1 MRVLIIGAGGH
12 GQVVAD
18 ILKSASRQGSDV
30 QPCGYLDHNDRLWN
44 QVLLDLTVLGSVD
57 EWTRFDHDA
66 VIVGVGDNET
76 RRDLFDNLS
85 RCGERFATARHPSAI
100 LSASC
105 TIDQGSVVCAGV
117 VVNTA
122 AHVGANVILNTSC
135 SVDHHNEIGD
145 HAHIAPGARLGGDVT
160 IGQVRHWYLGRL
172 CCPAVNPLE
181 PGASWAPGRSSR
193 KTWRT
198 VSWRSDLQP
207 VKSVVERDP
216 GLGRRSEL
224 VRSPVQRLPTTMD
237 RVYLS
242 PPHVGAEER
251 RLLLEAFDSNWIA
264 PIGPHLDRFEL
275 EFADRL
281 QLPAAVALS
290 SGTAALHLWPSTSWG
305 SRGAMRC

>member
-1 MRVLIIGAGGH
+1 M
-12 GQVVAD
+12 VAD

-160 IGQVRHWYLGRL
+160 IGQGTLIGIGAIVL
-172 CCPAVNPLE
+172 
-181 PGASWAPGRSSR
+181 PGCRVGAW
-193 KTWRT
+193 
-198 VSWRSDLQP
+198 
-207 VKSVVERDP
+207 SVVGAGAVVTEDLADGVVAVGSPAREV
-216 GLGRRSEL
+216 GRRTRP
-224 VRSPVQRLPTTMD
+224 RSRPTLRARAVSVQR
-237 RVYLS
+237 
-242 PPHVGAEER
+242 
-251 RLLLEAFDSNWIA
+251 
-264 PIGPHLDRFEL
+264 
-275 EFADRL
+275 
-281 QLPAAVALS
+281 
-290 SGTAALHLWPSTSWG
+290 
-305 SRGAMRC
+305 